1 MPCQNPRNQPPNNR
15 ATEEFTMEN
24 LNLGNG
30 LEAGLESIAF
40 HAGVPT
46 VDVLR
51 AAVFCFT
58 NHGADEFMENPQSL
72 NFRFFSDEEEE
83 MLRGSGH
90 HRIVDCA
97 GILAGDDQAIAEQ
110 VVIDCAVERLLQV
123 SL

>member
-1 MPCQNPRNQPPNNR
+1 MP
-15 ATEEFTMEN
+15 TKTKK
-24 LNLGNG
+24 LNLGDG
-30 LEAGLESIAF
+30 LDEGLESIAF
-40 HAGVPT
+40 HAGVPI

-51 AAVFCFT
+51 AAVFYFT
-58 NHGADEFMENPQSL
+58 NNAANEFMENPQSL

-97 GILAGDDQAIAEQ
+97 GILAGDDQAIGEQ
-110 VVIDCAVERLLQV
+110 VVIDCAVEKLLQE